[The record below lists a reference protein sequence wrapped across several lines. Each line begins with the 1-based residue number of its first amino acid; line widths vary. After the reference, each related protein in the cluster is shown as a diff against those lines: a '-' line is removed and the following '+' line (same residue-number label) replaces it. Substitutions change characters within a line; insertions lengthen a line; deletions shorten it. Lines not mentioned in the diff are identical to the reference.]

1 MGIRFG
7 ARETIVRSPFLGD
20 KRAAM
25 GSDRISRLTEQQKI
39 CLRHVFAHKT
49 SKEIAPLMGIEPGS
63 VDQHIKA
70 AMKTLGVPDRR
81 SAARLLADLEQLRES
96 ASPAPRKAVQS
107 PIQPL
112 VYQSPD
118 IAPPLDPAMMGPPIE
133 SGPQRFYGL
142 PGDTMREEQAGFS
155 FVRPGGAPTLPLPIG
170 NNRPSDLNWVLRLVW
185 IVAIAIGV
193 AVAFGGLVSGVE
205 ALVRLTGH

>member
-1 MGIRFG
+1 MERWSAINGD
-7 ARETIVRSPFLGD
+7 EMSPN
-20 KRAAM
+20 
-25 GSDRISRLTEQQKI
+25 RIARLTEQQRI
-39 CLRHVFAHKT
+39 CLRHVYAHKT
-49 SKEIAPLMGIEPGS
+49 SKEIAPLLGIEPGS

-70 AMKTLGVPDRR
+70 AMRTLGVPDRR
-81 SAARLLADLEQLRES
+81 TAARLLAEHEELG
-96 ASPAPRKAVQS
+96 AAPAFPRQTPV
-107 PIQPL
+107 QPL

-118 IAPPLDPAMMGPPIE
+118 IASMLDPATMGGPIE
-133 SGPQRFYGL
+133 SGPQRHFGL

-170 NNRPSDLNWVLRLVW
+170 NNRPSDLHWLMRLVW

-205 ALVRLTGH
+205 ALVRLTRH